1 MSTRDGSIATWC
13 IELNFIF
20 LIYHQRYVFVEL
32 SSHVVLLIHFKNK
45 LQNKRIK
52 STFKINKKY
61 DNISFFRSMLVL
73 NTWDSLTCEYFSAT
87 TTIESLF
94 KLKAFNLYLIYAL
107 NYKLLEK
114 RCLIFKNTIYSLQ
127 KVRLYELFG
136 IIHFMRIEII
146 YYEFGFLLVYIRR

>member
-1 MSTRDGSIATWC
+1 
-13 IELNFIF
+13 
-20 LIYHQRYVFVEL
+20 
-32 SSHVVLLIHFKNK
+32 
-45 LQNKRIK
+45 
-52 STFKINKKY
+52 
-61 DNISFFRSMLVL
+61 MLVL